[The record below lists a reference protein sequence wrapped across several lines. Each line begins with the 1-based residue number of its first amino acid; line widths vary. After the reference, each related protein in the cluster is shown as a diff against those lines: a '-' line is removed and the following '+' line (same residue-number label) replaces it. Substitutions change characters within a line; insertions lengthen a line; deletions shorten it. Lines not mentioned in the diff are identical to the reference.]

1 MDILQSMV
9 TRTLIQQIRNNLV
22 AIISLVVAIS
32 SLSYNTWRNELTEE
46 NRNIR
51 VAGFETLKSLGEL
64 QTIVDYGHYEQHPEL
79 GSPIEGW
86 GRVLLIR
93 DLADIIKGPV
103 PGNAQKLFATWQ
115 ANWEGIGHDKSRV
128 VRITADIEE
137 TRQSVQGVINALD

>member
-1 MDILQSMV
+1 ME
-9 TRTLIQQIRNNLV
+9 TRTVIQQIRNNLV
-22 AIISLVVAIS
+22 AIISLVVALS

-51 VAGFETLKSLGEL
+51 VAGFEALKSLGEL
-64 QTIVDYGHYEQHPEL
+64 QTIVDFGHYENNTAS

-86 GRVLLIR
+86 GRVLLVR

-103 PGNAQKLFATWQ
+103 PDKAQKLFATWQ
-115 ANWEGIGHDKSRV
+115 ANWEGIGNDQSRV

-137 TRQSVQGVINALD
+137 TRQSVQTVINALD

>member
-1 MDILQSMV
+1 ME
-9 TRTLIQQIRNNLV
+9 TRTVIQQIRNNLV

-51 VAGFETLKSLGEL
+51 FAGFEALKNIGEL
-64 QTIVDYGHYEQHPEL
+64 QTIVDYGHYDKNPET

-103 PGNAQKLFATWQ
+103 PDKAQLLYDTWQ
-115 ANWEGIGHDKSRV
+115 ANWEGIGNDRSRV
-128 VRITADIEE
+128 ERITAEIME
-137 TRQSVQGVINALD
+137 TRQSVQNVINRLD

>member
-1 MDILQSMV
+1 MV
-9 TRTLIQQIRNNLV
+9 TRTVIQQIRNNLV

-64 QTIVDYGHYEQHPEL
+64 QTIVDFGHYEQHPEL

-86 GRVLLIR
+86 VG
-93 DLADIIKGPV
+93 
-103 PGNAQKLFATWQ
+103 
-115 ANWEGIGHDKSRV
+115 SC
-128 VRITADIEE
+128 
-137 TRQSVQGVINALD
+137 

>member
-1 MDILQSMV
+1 ME
-9 TRTLIQQIRNNLV
+9 TRTVIQQIRNNLV

-51 VAGFETLKSLGEL
+51 FAGFETLKALGEL
-64 QTIVDYGHYEQHPEL
+64 QTIVDFGHYEKNTEL

-86 GRVLLIR
+86 GRVLLVR

-103 PGNAQKLFATWQ
+103 PDKAQKLFDTWQ
-115 ANWEGIGHDKSRV
+115 ANWEGIGIDKLKV
-128 VRITADIEE
+128 EHITADIAE
-137 TRQSVQGVINALD
+137 TRQSVQRVINALD